1 MVKKTKKEPSLFLS
15 QVIVIEDGEIREKG
29 THEELIQLNGVY
41 KKLIVN
47 QLMSALEPPLD
58 LVDAENQADM
68 SRSPLFVNNVK
79 QNSTSQ
85 SKRKENDLPTESQ
98 TSFEALVLPEQQS
111 VTTSNS
117 NFTEA

>member
-1 MVKKTKKEPSLFLS
+1 MS

-47 QLMSALEPPLD
+47 QLMSALEAPLD

-79 QNSTSQ
+79 QQNLTSQ